1 MVNSTGITLPRM
13 DSIWALYALQKSMML
28 TPCGPSAVPTGG
40 AGVAAPA
47 WSCTLTS
54 AAIFFLGGI
63 ASCVLLRRT
72 SWSSRA
78 GPALPPGVLLGV
90 ADAARLAGQP
100 HHCGPAGAGGEIYG
114 PGSDPLDLAEAQ
126 LDRGLPTEDLD
137 QRLDPLGL
145 GVDLGDRRVQ
155 RGERAVDDHD
165 RVRDV
170 EVGDL
175 DLLLR
180 GAGTRLLGRRGLRLG
195 DDRGRQHALHL

>member
-1 MVNSTGITLPRM
+1 MVISTGITLPRM
-13 DSIWALYALQKSMML
+13 DSVWALYALQKSMML

-145 GVDLGDRRVQ
+145 GVDLRDRRVQ
-155 RGERAVDDHD
+155 RGERPVDDHHG
-165 RVRDV
+165 VRLA
-170 EVGDL
+170 EVDDL
-175 DLLLR
+175 
-180 GAGTRLLGRRGLRLG
+180 AGLLGGGRATATGSASGGGLG
-195 DDRGRQHALHL
+195 TS